1 MRHEAELSVRICAQF
16 GRFMG
21 LVLYKQLRVSFRLD
35 KLCSTPKVEMHISRQ
50 TALAVV
56 ALPMLAAAT
65 PLVARQSL
73 VAIECCALDIDVS
86 ILTHVVPLDDFDHA
100 RSFLTHSILVWCPLS
115 CLPWV

>member
-1 MRHEAELSVRICAQF
+1 
-16 GRFMG
+16 MG
-21 LVLYKQLRVSFRLD
+21 LVPYKQLHVSFRFD

-86 ILTHVVPLDDFDHA
+86 TLTPVVLLGDLDHA
-100 RSFLTHSILVWCPLS
+100 RSFLTRSISVWYPLS